1 MFKLIDGELAHP
13 GCYLE
18 VLMDDM
24 MFPSYSSAK
33 ARSRQYSFN
42 ETGDTVVRELDL
54 SKITLRLVS
63 EVDRKGDDGEE
74 HVEGKLTG
82 NTLEV
87 LRRALYTPTQLSLKD
102 KSGRESKVTVSLR
115 FLPLRMQLDP
125 SESFNNT
132 GNLRVEVLDAAD
144 LPAADRN
151 GYSDPYCKFKL
162 QGKDVYKTKTQ
173 KKTLHPAWN
182 EFFEVPVRS
191 RTAAKF
197 TVDVMDWDFGDKA
210 DFLGAA
216 PVDLTILEPFQA
228 QEVTIALDDHG
239 KPAGALRLKLL
250 FKPEYV
256 IRSRQGSS
264 TFSGTFSAPGKIV
277 GAPVKGVTKVGGGVV
292 KGAGFLGGGVASGA
306 GFLGRGFKRRTV
318 SGNVA
323 DNSLDGRPETAGG
336 PHSRDGSIET
346 PMTPERAP
354 NGGMAYGS
362 GDGRASKDL
371 PSTPHSRQRSFGN
384 SAQASHG
391 ELGTGS
397 ITIISARGFEEDTK
411 LEVRV
416 SHDSQGKG
424 AKEIIKTRTL
434 KARDGAC
441 SWGEEDV
448 KRLPCSASDSFRL
461 EVKNHKTFGSD
472 DLGEATFFLDDQGT
486 GGSAKEINVGSGVVV
501 VKTSFSAAD
510 AASMAPTDSPKA
522 GGSGKHLGRF
532 MSRRERSV
540 TPSAG

>member
-1 MFKLIDGELAHP
+1 MFTESGLLVFKIIDGDLAHP

-18 VLMDDM
+18 VIMDDM

-33 ARSRQYSFN
+33 ARSRQYTFN

-63 EVDRKGDDGEE
+63 EVDKKGDDGEE

-151 GYSDPYCKFKL
+151 GYSDPYCKFKM

-239 KPAGALRLKLL
+239 KLAGALRLKLL

-256 IRSRQGSS
+256 VRSRQGSS

-277 GAPVKGVTKVGGGVV
+277 GAPVKGVSKVGGGVV
-292 KGAGFLGGGVASGA
+292 KGA

-318 SGNVA
+318 SGSVE
-323 DNSLDGRPETAGG
+323 NSNALDGRPETAGG
-336 PHSRDGSIET
+336 ITSRDPSME
-346 PMTPERAP
+346 PMTPERA
-354 NGGMAYGS
+354 NGGVAYGS
-362 GDGRASKDL
+362 SDGRSSKDL
-371 PSTPHSRQRSFGN
+371 PGTPHSRQRSFGN
-384 SAQASHG
+384 SAQASG
-391 ELGTGS
+391 AELGTGS
-397 ITIISARGFEEDTK
+397 ITIISARGFEDDTK
-411 LEVRV
+411 LEIRV
-416 SHDSQGKG
+416 THDSQGRG
-424 AKEIIKTRTL
+424 FREIIKTRTL
-434 KARDGAC
+434 KARDGGC
-441 SWGEEDV
+441 SWGEDDI
-448 KRLPCSASDSFRL
+448 KRLPCNASDSFKI

-486 GGSAKEINVGSGVVV
+486 GGAAKEIAVGSTGGIVTI
-501 VKTSFSAAD
+501 KTAFSPAD
-510 AASMAPTDSPKA
+510 AASGSPKGA
-522 GGSGKHLGRF
+522 SGGKHLGRF

>member
-1 MFKLIDGELAHP
+1 
-13 GCYLE
+13 
-18 VLMDDM
+18 M

-33 ARSRQYSFN
+33 ARSRQHTFN

-63 EVDRKGDDGEE
+63 EVDAKGDDGEE

-115 FLPLRMQLDP
+115 FIPLRMQLDP

-216 PVDLTILEPFQA
+216 PIDLTILEPFQA

-256 IRSRQGSS
+256 VRSRQGSS

-318 SGNVA
+318 SGA
-323 DNSLDGRPETAGG
+323 PNSLDGRPETADGAND
-336 PHSRDGSIET
+336 RDASMEAPTT
-346 PMTPERAP
+346 PDRA
-354 NGGMAYGS
+354 NGAMS
-362 GDGRASKDL
+362 DGRASKDL
-371 PSTPHSRQRSFGN
+371 PATPHSRQRSFGN
-384 SAQASHG
+384 GTLGSA
-391 ELGTGS
+391 ETGTGS
-397 ITIISARGFEEDTK
+397 ITIISAKGFGEDTK

-416 SHDSQGKG
+416 SHESQGKG
-424 AKEIIKTRTL
+424 SKEIIKTRTL
-434 KARDGAC
+434 KAKSGEC

-448 KRLPCSASDSFRL
+448 KRLPCSASDSFKL

-486 GGSAKEINVGSGVVV
+486 GGTAKEIAVGSGVVV
-501 VKTSFSAAD
+501 IKTGFQPAEAGSL
-510 AASMAPTDSPKA
+510 MDSPKAA

-540 TPSAG
+540 TPSG